1 MECCRFGFGDAPAY
15 QPARGELPRETRG
28 SMNYP
33 IIAALALLAGATT
46 AAQADPAN
54 ALGRAVGSFSSG
66 VSQAAMQ
73 PLINSQP
80 QWITIAPRSKEEC
93 FAESNGVINATF
105 VRCRRGCQELTRF
118 DAAGNRVVLSER
130 GIPEW

>member
-1 MECCRFGFGDAPAY
+1 MYR
-15 QPARGELPRETRG
+15 
-28 SMNYP
+28 
-33 IIAALALLAGATT
+33 IIAALALFACATT

-54 ALGRAVGSFSSG
+54 ILGRAVGSFSAAVG
-66 VSQAAMQ
+66 KAAMQ
-73 PLINSQP
+73 PLADSQP

-93 FAESNGVINATF
+93 FAESNGVVNSTF
-105 VRCRRGCQELTRF
+105 VRCRRGRQELTRF